1 MAARKVILY
10 FDDQSDALRFA
21 LAAGS
26 VMAGEQQTQAARE
39 LIQET
44 QRVTR
49 IKLGDAMDPASTLAA
64 RETHPPPERLAET
77 LPMTG

>member
-1 MAARKVILY
+1 MAAKEVVLY

-26 VMAGEQQTQAARE
+26 VMSGEEQTKSAHE
-39 LIQET
+39 LISET

-49 IKLGDAMDPASTLAA
+49 IKLGDSTNPASCAPILQPRA
-64 RETHPPPERLAET
+64 
-77 LPMTG
+77 TG